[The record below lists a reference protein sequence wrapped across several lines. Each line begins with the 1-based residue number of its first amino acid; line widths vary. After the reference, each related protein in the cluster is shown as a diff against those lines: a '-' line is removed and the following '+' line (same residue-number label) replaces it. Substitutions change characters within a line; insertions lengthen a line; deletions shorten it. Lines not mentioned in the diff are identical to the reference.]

1 MFENISSDP
10 CMSNNLIEV
19 IQQLC
24 CISERIIII
33 VINGNGTTRI
43 QLTLFLPTIV
53 NTATTQSI
61 KKKDQRSQ
69 QNWKI
74 GFLALQFQ
82 IKILSSKRSVQVCV
96 DHHTSTMVEVD
107 KNNAY
112 LYSECCC
119 KSRGSL
125 AFPGQMR
132 YPCFQLQ
139 PTYINTFNCASLC
152 YHGCL
157 I

>member
-33 VINGNGTTRI
+33 VINGNGKI
-43 QLTLFLPTIV
+43 SEA
-53 NTATTQSI
+53 N
-61 KKKDQRSQ
+61 
-69 QNWKI
+69 NWKI

-82 IKILSSKRSVQVCV
+82 IKILSSRRSVQVCV

-119 KSRGSL
+119 KSRG
-125 AFPGQMR
+125 
-132 YPCFQLQ
+132 
-139 PTYINTFNCASLC
+139 NFNL
-152 YHGCL
+152 HIL
-157 I
+157 IHLIVLHYAIMGV